1 MRKISSLLVAAAL
14 IATASIS
21 AFADDATV
29 VNAAEKKVLDELA
42 ATITLSD
49 GSKWVAGTTYY
60 NTVENYFKTIDATD
74 AQADTAI
81 TAVKKAKDILIQSNI
96 SDASVKT
103 VSKETRAALLAA
115 GREAVAPF
123 GLEMNYDYVEKQL
136 IVTDKAGEV
145 VGKAKPALEKK
156 ADEGATKPTDSGKT
170 TPTDG
175 GKTTPTQ
182 GGGSSGSGT
191 SGGNT
196 SGKTV
201 TDSDVIKT
209 TGAGVDTSAVAG
221 VTAAGVVVAAAGAVY
236 AFKTRKERA

>member
-29 VNAAEKKVLDELA
+29 INASEKKVLDELA

-81 TAVKKAKDILIQSNI
+81 AAVKKAKDILIKSNI

-145 VGKAKPALEKK
+145 VGKAK
-156 ADEGATKPTDSGKT
+156 
-170 TPTDG
+170 
-175 GKTTPTQ
+175 
-182 GGGSSGSGT
+182 
-191 SGGNT
+191 
-196 SGKTV
+196 
-201 TDSDVIKT
+201 
-209 TGAGVDTSAVAG
+209 
-221 VTAAGVVVAAAGAVY
+221 
-236 AFKTRKERA
+236 

>member
-29 VNAAEKKVLDELA
+29 INASEKKVLDELA

-81 TAVKKAKDILIQSNI
+81 AAVKKAKDILIKSNI

-103 VSKETRAALLAA
+103 VSKDSRAALLAA

-136 IVTDKAGEV
+136 IVTNKAGEV

-156 ADEGATKPTDSGKT
+156 VEEGTTPTGSGKT
-170 TPTDG
+170 TPTSA
-175 GKTTPTQ
+175 TQ
-182 GGGSSGSGT
+182 GGGNSGSGT
-191 SGGNT
+191 NSGNT

-221 VTAAGVVVAAAGAVY
+221 VTAAGIVVAAAGAAY